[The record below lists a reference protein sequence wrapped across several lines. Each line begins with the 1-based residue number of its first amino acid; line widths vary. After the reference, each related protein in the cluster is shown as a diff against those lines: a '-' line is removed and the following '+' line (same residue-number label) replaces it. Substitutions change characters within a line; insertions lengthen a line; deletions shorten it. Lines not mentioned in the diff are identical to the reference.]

1 MHLCAAKNF
10 MMKRILFVL
19 CIAITVVSCQKSTE
33 NTMTVSGNIK
43 GLKKGTLY
51 LQQFKDST
59 LAILDSLEIKGD
71 GTFSFSKEISEPEV
85 FYLYLDK
92 EDNNDI
98 NDRITFFGEPGNI
111 TIKTSWN
118 TFDTDVEISGS
129 KSHEK
134 LLEFY
139 EMSSKFN
146 IKELGLL
153 QQASGLDTEKDSLV
167 LDSIGGL
174 INRNTVSRYRYALNF
189 GLNNGDSYATPY
201 IMMTEASEANPKYL
215 DSIYKGL
222 TPEVASSRYGKD
234 FKEFLDKN
242 NN

>member
-1 MHLCAAKNF
+1 

-19 CIAITVVSCQKSTE
+19 LFGITLVACEKSTE
-33 NTMTVSGNIK
+33 NTMTVNGNIK

-51 LQQFKDST
+51 LQKLQDST
-59 LAILDSLEIKGD
+59 IAVLDSLEIKGD
-71 GTFSFSKEISEPEV
+71 GKFSFSTEVGDPEV
-85 FYLYLDK
+85 FYLYLKK

-98 NDRITFFGEPGNI
+98 NDRINFFGESGNI
-111 TIKTSWN
+111 VINTAWN

-139 EMSSKFN
+139 DMVSKFN
-146 IKELGLL
+146 IRELALA
-153 QQASGLDTEKDSLV
+153 QQAALPELQEDSV
-167 LDSIGGL
+167 ALDSIQSL
-174 INRNTVSRYRYALNF
+174 INKNTVSRYRYALNF

-201 IMMTEASEANPKYL
+201 IMLTEAREANPKYL

-222 TPEVASSRYGKD
+222 SPEVAASKYGKK
-234 FKEFLDKN
+234 FKAFLDN
-242 NN
+242 N

>member
-1 MHLCAAKNF
+1 
-10 MMKRILFVL
+10 MMKRILLILLVG
-19 CIAITVVSCQKSTE
+19 ITVLSCEKSTE

-43 GLKKGTLY
+43 GLKKGTLF

-59 LAILDSLEIKGD
+59 LAVLDSLEIKGD
-71 GTFSFSKEISEPEV
+71 GAFSFSTEVDEPEV
-85 FYLYLDK
+85 FYLYLKK

-98 NDRITFFGEPGNI
+98 NDRITFFGESGNI
-111 TIKTSWN
+111 VINTAWN
-118 TFDTDVEISGS
+118 TFDTNFEISGS

-139 EMSSKFN
+139 DMASKFN
-146 IKELGLL
+146 IKELTLIQEASSPEL
-153 QQASGLDTEKDSLV
+153 QEDSV
-167 LDSIGGL
+167 AMDSIQRL
-174 INRNTVSRYRYALNF
+174 INQNTVNRYRYALNF

-201 IMMTEASEANPKYL
+201 IMMTEASEANTKYL

-222 TPEVASSRYGKD
+222 TPEVAASKYGKE

-242 NN
+242 N